1 MGDYTPILFYYIL
14 GEKEAVSMMQG
25 DSYNLGFTVLNN
37 AKVPVT
43 PNDIQDMEITIGHI
57 RKTYRNA
64 QITFYEGRWMFPIS
78 QKETFGYWPKAT
90 KAQIRILW
98 KNGVVEGKPIHGI
111 RINESTSK
119 EVL

>member
-1 MGDYTPILFYYIL
+1 
-14 GEKEAVSMMQG
+14 
-25 DSYNLGFTVLNN
+25 
-37 AKVPVT
+37 
-43 PNDIQDMEITIGHI
+43 
-57 RKTYRNA
+57 
-64 QITFYEGRWMFPIS
+64 MFPIS

>member
-1 MGDYTPILFYYIL
+1 
-14 GEKEAVSMMQG
+14 MMQG

-37 AKVPVT
+37 ADVPVT

-57 RKTYRNA
+57 SKTYRNA
-64 QITFYEGRWMFPIS
+64 QIIYMDGKWLFPLS
-78 QKETFGYWPKAT
+78 QNETFGYWPKST

-98 KNGVVEGKPIHGI
+98 ANGILEGKPIHGV
-111 RINESTSK
+111 RVNESLSK

>member
-1 MGDYTPILFYYIL
+1 
-14 GEKEAVSMMQG
+14 MMQG

-43 PNDIQDMEITIGHI
+43 PNDILDMEITIGHI

-64 QITFYEGRWMFPIS
+64 QITYENGKWLFPLS
-78 QKETFGYWPKAT
+78 QAETFGYWPKST
-90 KAQIRILW
+90 KAQIRIMW
-98 KNGVVEGKPIHGI
+98 ANGIIEGKPINGV
-111 RINESTSK
+111 RIFESISK

>member
-1 MGDYTPILFYYIL
+1 
-14 GEKEAVSMMQG
+14 MMQG

-37 AKVPVT
+37 AGVPVT

-57 RKTYRNA
+57 SKTYRNA
-64 QITFYEGRWMFPIS
+64 QIIYMDGKWLFPLS
-78 QKETFGYWPKAT
+78 QNETFGYWPKAT

-98 KNGVVEGKPIHGI
+98 ANGILEGKPIHGV
-111 RINESTSK
+111 RVNESLSK

>member
-1 MGDYTPILFYYIL
+1 
-14 GEKEAVSMMQG
+14 MMQG

-43 PNDIQDMEITIGHI
+43 PSDILDMEITIGHL

-64 QITFYEGRWMFPIS
+64 QLTFENGKWLFPLS
-78 QKETFGYWPKAT
+78 QEDTFGYWPKST
-90 KAQIRILW
+90 KAQIRIMW
-98 KNGVVEGKPIHGI
+98 ANGIIEGKPINGV
-111 RINESTSK
+111 RIFESISK